1 MATETAARGAVLGRI
16 RAALGGAA
24 AGGAAIGAEWEAL
37 PRGYKRVGTLGREA
51 MLELLE
57 DRLRDYDATV
67 VRVASGE
74 VGAALGRALAGRG
87 KRRLVVPK
95 GFEEWLG
102 EGLGAAV
109 YVPPIAQNAMD
120 GAPGPGEVVWSE
132 GRRQGFEFVVDEGL
146 SAAELDEFEGVVT
159 GATVAI
165 AETGTIVLQ
174 RVPGQ
179 GRRAATLV
187 PDYHLCVVRGGDV
200 VETVPEAMARL
211 TGTATLATTFVSGP
225 SATAD
230 IEMTRIKGVH
240 GPRFLDVILVE

>member
-1 MATETAARGAVLGRI
+1 MATETSAREEVLRRI
-16 RAALGGAA
+16 RVALGAPEASVDAA
-24 AGGAAIGAEWEAL
+24 VIGAEWDAL
-37 PRGYKRVGTLGREA
+37 PRSYKRAATLDHAEI
-51 MLELLE
+51 LEMLE

-67 VRVASGE
+67 VRVGASE
-74 VGAALGRALAGRG
+74 VSAAIARALTERG
-87 KRRLVVPK
+87 KRRLVVPV
-95 GFEEWLG
+95 GLSVALG
-102 EGLGAAV
+102 DELPA
-109 YVPPIAQNAMD
+109 
-120 GAPGPGEVVWSE
+120 
-132 GRRQGFEFVVDEGL
+132 GFEFVTDEGL
-146 SAAELDEFEGVVT
+146 SAAELDRFEGVVT

-174 RVPGQ
+174 NVPGQ

-187 PDYHLCVVRGGDV
+187 PDYHLCVVRAEDV

-211 TGTATLATTFVSGP
+211 AGRRSLATTFVSGP